1 MLEDMNEVSEAM
13 GRSYGYATLSRP
25 VLKFM
30 TVRTVIL
37 LLDLLVAV
45 TSTPDVI
52 DEADLEAELAVLDD
66 MDMDELL
73 GDSTPEYLQSAPSLP
88 VQPSGGVLPTAP
100 TTVPTSPSRQTDE
113 YGLPIQ
119 HTI

>member
-1 MLEDMNEVSEAM
+1 MLTFVACSA
-13 GRSYGYATLSRP
+13 
-25 VLKFM
+25 
-30 TVRTVIL
+30 L
-37 LLDLLVAV
+37 LGCCAFP

-73 GDSTPEYLQSAPSLP
+73 GDSTPEYLQSTPSLP
-88 VQPSGGVLPTAP
+88 VQPSGGVLPAAP
-100 TTVPTSPSRQTDE
+100 TTVPTSPTRQTDE